1 MRIRAAVQAIFAIA
15 FTLVGLLALFGIGIT
30 GLSILVPGVVFA
42 ATAGVVAEES
52 RAGAAAALGVDA
64 VLACFAARKL
74 MLLIGVGTSGSER
87 DDSVTVLNP
96 PDLLDYLFPG
106 AALLL
111 VGIAVLSVTI
121 DRRTLKNA
129 SWF

>member
-1 MRIRAAVQAIFAIA
+1 MRILAAVQAIFAIA

-30 GLSILVPGVVFA
+30 GLFFLVPGVVFA
-42 ATAGVVAEES
+42 ATAGVVADES

-64 VLACFAARKL
+64 VLAWFAARKL
-74 MLLIGVGTSGSER
+74 MVLIGVGTSGSGR
-87 DDSVTVLNP
+87 DNSVTVLGP

-121 DRRTLKNA
+121 DWRT
-129 SWF
+129 